1 VEPAWP
7 KGNVD
12 FQISVPR
19 LRSPMNPGALWRVIG
34 VAWHFKLPCSR
45 AGLTPLSDLKPRS
58 PLAGAFSGERHAG
71 DIPLQQATPLLG
83 RRH

>member
-45 AGLTPLSDLKPRS
+45 AGLTPSVTSS
-58 PLAGAFSGERHAG
+58 PDPLWPGLFSGERHAG

>member
-19 LRSPMNPGALWRVIG
+19 LRSPDEPLVPIACYRCGAAFQVPVQPRRVNALNLSPT
-34 VAWHFKLPCSR
+34 VVT
-45 AGLTPLSDLKPRS
+45 TP
-58 PLAGAFSGERHAG
+58 AAN
-71 DIPLQQATPLLG
+71 G
-83 RRH
+83 RRPVTTPSQFTELQIPRYAGR